1 MRKSKV
7 CVVVPMLLVAVMVTT
22 EKLKVVGVPEMVAVP
37 LVLALKVNPLG
48 RAPVSASV
56 AVGEPVVVTVKVEAL
71 PTVGVT
77 RELLVNFGGVP
88 MVMVKACVTEPL
100 ALVAVR
106 VRMEV
111 PAVVGVPEMVAVPL
125 VLALKVNPAGRA
137 PVSASVA
144 VGEPVVVT
152 VKVEAFPTV
161 SEVEAALVNLVAV
174 PITIESVAV
183 VVPLAFLAVRVS
195 VEVPAVVGV
204 PVMVA
209 VPSPLL
215 VKRTP
220 VGTVPV
226 SVMAAVGEPVVVTVK
241 ENAVPTTPV
250 AEPALVNFGAT
261 GAAVTVNP

>member
-88 MVMVKACVTEPL
+88 MVMVRACVTEPL
-100 ALVAVR
+100 ALV
-106 VRMEV
+106 
-111 PAVVGVPEMVAVPL
+111 
-125 VLALKVNPAGRA
+125 
-137 PVSASVA
+137 
-144 VGEPVVVT
+144 
-152 VKVEAFPTV
+152 
-161 SEVEAALVNLVAV
+161 
-174 PITIESVAV
+174 
-183 VVPLAFLAVRVS
+183 AVRVS

>member
-1 MRKSKV
+1 M
-7 CVVVPMLLVAVMVTT
+7 VAVMVTN
-22 EKLKVVGVPEMVAVP
+22 ERLKVVGVPEMVAVP

-48 RAPVSASV
+48 RVPVSASV
-56 AVGEPVVVTVKVEAL
+56 AVGEPVVVTVKVKAL
-71 PTVGVT
+71 PIVGAA

-88 MVMVKACVTEPL
+88 MVIVKVCVTEPL
-100 ALVAVR
+100 ALVAVKVR
-106 VRMEV
+106 VEV

-125 VLALKVNPAGRA
+125 VFALKVKPAGRV

-152 VKVEAFPTV
+152 VKAKAFPTV

-183 VVPLAFLAVRVS
+183 AVPPAFLAVRVS

-204 PVMVA
+204 PAMVA

-220 VGTVPV
+220 VGRFPV
-226 SVMAAVGEPVVVTVK
+226 SVMVAAGEPVVVTVK
-241 ENAVPTTPV
+241 ENAAPTTPV
-250 AEPALVNFGAT
+250 AEPALVIFGAT

>member
-1 MRKSKV
+1 
-7 CVVVPMLLVAVMVTT
+7 MVTT

-56 AVGEPVVVTVKVEAL
+56 AVGEPVVVTVKVETL

-152 VKVEAFPTV
+152 VKFKAFPTV
-161 SEVEAALVNLVAV
+161 SEVEAELVNLVAV
-174 PITIESVAV
+174 PITIESIAVAV
-183 VVPLAFLAVRVS
+183 PVALVAVRDR
-195 VEVPAVVGV
+195 VEAPAAVGV
-204 PVMVA
+204 PEMVA
-209 VPSPLL
+209 VPLPLL
-215 VKRTP
+215 TKVRPAGRAPDSPSAGVGYP
-220 VGTVPV
+220 V
-226 SVMAAVGEPVVVTVK
+226 AVTVK
-241 ENAVPTTPV
+241 VPGAPV
-250 AEPALVNFGAT
+250 VNVVDAALVMAG
-261 GAAVTVNP
+261 P

>member
-37 LVLALKVNPLG
+37 LVLALKVNP
-48 RAPVSASV
+48 
-56 AVGEPVVVTVKVEAL
+56 
-71 PTVGVT
+71 
-77 RELLVNFGGVP
+77 
-88 MVMVKACVTEPL
+88 
-100 ALVAVR
+100 
-106 VRMEV
+106 
-111 PAVVGVPEMVAVPL
+111 
-125 VLALKVNPAGRA
+125 AGRA

-152 VKVEAFPTV
+152 VKFKAFPTV
-161 SEVEAALVNLVAV
+161 SEVEAELVNLVAV

-183 VVPLAFLAVRVS
+183 AVPLAFLAVRVS

-220 VGTVPV
+220 VGRVPV

>member
-56 AVGEPVVVTVKVEAL
+56 AVGEPVVVTVKVEA
-71 PTVGVT
+71 
-77 RELLVNFGGVP
+77 
-88 MVMVKACVTEPL
+88 
-100 ALVAVR
+100 
-106 VRMEV
+106 
-111 PAVVGVPEMVAVPL
+111 
-125 VLALKVNPAGRA
+125 
-137 PVSASVA
+137 
-144 VGEPVVVT
+144 
-152 VKVEAFPTV
+152 FPTV
-161 SEVEAALVNLVAV
+161 SEVEAELVNLVAV